1 MWKFFESLVNPFPQ
15 EEKINQPPQ
24 TFLKFISYYTRGMW
38 RYLFIISLLS
48 SAIAAGEALFFYFMG
63 LFVDILTESTPE
75 NYWSN
80 HASSFIS
87 FALLTLVILP
97 ILMLAHHLLLNQ
109 TIRSN
114 YPMQI
119 RFRMHRYLL
128 RQSVSFFSND
138 YAGRLSQKVMQTAIG
153 VRDSVIKFANV
164 IVHMLVYFVTMLGML
179 AEANVYLMLIMLVWL
194 VAYIMIMGHFIPLLR
209 VRSGDNAEKRSLM
222 VGRIVDSYAN
232 IQTVKLFSRDN
243 HEEQYAKSSMGEC
256 LHSEYHLMR
265 IVTKFDIYVQLINYL
280 LIGALVLTSVL
291 LWSKGI
297 ILVGAIAVSFGLAI
311 RINNLSQWVMWE
323 VGMLFD
329 NIGNVQNGIETI
341 AQPISV
347 TDPEQ
352 PSVLPKVMGDIEFR
366 KVGFAYNL
374 KHPVFCNLNLHIK
387 PGERIGIVGHSGGG
401 KSTLVNLLLRF
412 YDVQEGQILLD
423 GTDIRSYNQEDLRS
437 CIAMVTQDT
446 SLLHRSV
453 RENILYGNSHPL
465 TENIENDV
473 LRDAARQ
480 AKALDF
486 IEVLSDARGNSG
498 FDTQVGERGV
508 RLSGGQRQRIALARV
523 ILKNAQILI
532 LDEATSALDSEV
544 EAVVKDNL
552 NKLMAN
558 KTVIAIAHRLSTIA
572 AMDRLIVLK
581 DGQIAEQG
589 THEELL
595 KQQGIYATLWKKQ
608 MDGFIGK

>member
-1 MWKFFESLVNPFPQ
+1 MWNFFESLVKPFPQ
-15 EEKINQPPQ
+15 EQAVKQPPK
-24 TFLKFISYYTRGMW
+24 TFLKFIGFYTQGLW
-38 RYLFIISLLS
+38 RYLFIISILS
-48 SAIAAGEALFFYFMG
+48 AAVAAGEALFFFYMG
-63 LFVDILTESTPE
+63 LFVDILSSSTPDNFWE
-75 NYWSN
+75 L
-80 HASSFIS
+80 HSSTFIS
-87 FALLTLVILP
+87 FGVLILVVLP
-97 ILMLAHHLLLNQ
+97 IFILVHHLFLNQ

-119 RFRMHRYLL
+119 RYRMHRYLL
-128 RQSVSFFSND
+128 KQSVAFFAND
-138 YAGRLSQKVMQTAIG
+138 YAGRLSQKVMQTSVG
-153 VRDSVIKFANV
+153 VRDCVIKFVNV
-164 IVHMLVYFVTMLGML
+164 IVHMLVYFATMLGML
-179 AEANVYLMLIMLVWL
+179 AEVNIYLMLIMLVWL
-194 VAYIMIMGHFIPLLR
+194 VAYILIMRHFIPMLR
-209 VRSGDNAEKRSLM
+209 FQSSDNAEKRSSM

-243 HEEQYAKSSMGEC
+243 HEEQYARTSMGEC
-256 LHSEYHLMR
+256 LHSEYKLMR
-265 IVTKFDIYVQLINYL
+265 IVTKFDIYVQLINYI
-280 LIGALVLTSVL
+280 LIGLLVFASVL
-291 LWSKGI
+291 LWSHS
-297 ILVGAIAVSFGLAI
+297 LVQVGAIAVALGLAI

-341 AQPISV
+341 SQPISV
-347 TDPEQ
+347 VDP
-352 PSVLPKVMGDIEFR
+352 VNPKMVAKVEGDIEF
-366 KVGFAYNL
+366 KSVSFAYNPTT
-374 KHPVFCNLNLHIK
+374 PVFSNLNLHIK

-412 YDVQEGQILLD
+412 YDVQSGAILLD
-423 GTDIRSYNQEDLRS
+423 GIDIRAYEQEKLRS

-453 RENILYGNSHPL
+453 RENILYGNQKELDESL
-465 TENIENDV
+465 QNDV
-473 LRDAARQ
+473 LRDAAMQ

-486 IEVLSDARGNSG
+486 IEVLSDARGNIG

-544 EAVVKDNL
+544 ESVVKDNL
-552 NKLMAN
+552 DKIMAN

-589 THEELL
+589 THDELL
-595 KQQGIYATLWKKQ
+595 ALHGIYASLWKKQ
-608 MDGFIGK
+608 TDGFIGK